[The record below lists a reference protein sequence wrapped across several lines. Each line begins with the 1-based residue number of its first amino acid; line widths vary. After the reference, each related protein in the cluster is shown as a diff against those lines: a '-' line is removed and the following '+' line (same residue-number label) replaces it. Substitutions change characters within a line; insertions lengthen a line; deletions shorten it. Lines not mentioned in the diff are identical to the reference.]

1 MSFMCIITA
10 IISYPPLSFPLP
22 DKLQA
27 IQAVQTLLGAWFNP
41 NSQWTK
47 QVRFCLT
54 DSKIMESE
62 ESDGNLVGG
71 H

>member
-1 MSFMCIITA
+1 MCIITA
-10 IISYPPLSFPLP
+10 ILNYPPLAFPLQ

-27 IQAVQTLLGAWFNP
+27 IQAVPTLLSILFNP
-41 NSQWTK
+41 NSQRTK
-47 QVRFCLT
+47 QARFCLT

-62 ESDGNLVGG
+62 ESVRNLVGG